1 MKLIPTLVFWNGV
14 QLYLCLLIFS
24 KVPDVIARWHL
35 NISSNSRDMVLF
47 ISVHASDVCVT
58 FFGRN
63 NYLLYEADCSCR
75 ESLIT
80 QCLLS
85 LVYNC
90 TSSIWIVHFLII
102 LTTVL
107 LTMLVGSTQEI
118 WIRSWT
124 SWICVVCQILEM
136 FSFALVGKVV
146 LKIVCKV
153 VFWFVNGTYNCR
165 QIVRVSLFLL
175 RQFSG
180 LFQVR
185 SLNEFQWLALEAIGS
200 WH

>member
-58 FFGRN
+58 FFGGN

-118 WIRSWT
+118 WIHSWT
-124 SWICVVCQILEM
+124 SWICMVFPILDR
-136 FSFALVGKVV
+136 FSIALVGKVV

-153 VFWFVNGTYNCR
+153 VFWFVNRPYSCR
-165 QIVRVSLFLL
+165 
-175 RQFSG
+175 
-180 LFQVR
+180 
-185 SLNEFQWLALEAIGS
+185 
-200 WH
+200 

>member
-1 MKLIPTLVFWNGV
+1 M
-14 QLYLCLLIFS
+14 
-24 KVPDVIARWHL
+24 

-58 FFGRN
+58 FFGGN

-75 ESLIT
+75 ESQIT
-80 QCLLS
+80 QCLVS

-118 WIRSWT
+118 
-124 SWICVVCQILEM
+124 
-136 FSFALVGKVV
+136 
-146 LKIVCKV
+146 
-153 VFWFVNGTYNCR
+153 
-165 QIVRVSLFLL
+165 
-175 RQFSG
+175 
-180 LFQVR
+180 
-185 SLNEFQWLALEAIGS
+185 
-200 WH
+200 